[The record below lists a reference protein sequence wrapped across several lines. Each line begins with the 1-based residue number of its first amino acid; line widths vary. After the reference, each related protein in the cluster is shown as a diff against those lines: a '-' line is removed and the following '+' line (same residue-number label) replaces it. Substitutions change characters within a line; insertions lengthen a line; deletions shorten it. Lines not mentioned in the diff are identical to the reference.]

1 MIKRLLTIAAL
12 VATTFV
18 GAQAQVFQMNPM
30 RQTVQFAPAK
40 AASLDGTTPYGYGL
54 TSGWEGIGIGAKNVT
69 FDVAVFIPC
78 SGALEGA
85 SINGINIPVF
95 DAGMKNVSAWV
106 RTSLNGTN
114 LASATASGTF
124 KKGQYFT
131 VALDNAVPIPAS
143 GIYAGYTF
151 TCSYEYPIA
160 FAGDMV
166 PGGLFL
172 RYVNNGEDSG
182 WEDYSNQFPASPLQV
197 LLSGVAMPDYDVEL
211 TAAGQSIQ
219 LPNAEF
225 SIPVSIVSN
234 SANEIKDIDVD
245 LTFNDQTTSQ
255 HIKLSQSLPSGFN
268 SNTTFNVKGT
278 SPAQAGRYD
287 VVISVKKLN
296 GTDYAETATATGVLK
311 NLTKIV
317 PRQTVIEEFTGT
329 GCGYCPRGWAG
340 MEYMKTNYPD
350 RFIGIAFHKYNSN
363 DAMYYANYPMI
374 GLSGAPGCVIDRKEE
389 ADPYYG
395 NTNDAYGI
403 AQTFEQLNAEL
414 PEVDVKVKAQWNED
428 ETAVNVDAEVE
439 FLVNTGAV
447 DLVYVLTADS
457 LSGTT
462 SAWKQSNYYSS
473 YTTSDVRN
481 APGLVDFCSG
491 GKYGQSSVFLVFN
504 DVVIGSSYSAKMT
517 NQGQTVTGS
526 EVEIGAIY
534 NASYTIASPTKT
546 TIKDAIKK
554 NLVTA
559 AVLVVDNATGE
570 VLNAGKAH
578 VASYDPNAVGVIPT
592 TESHVSQRYNA
603 AGQAIGAPQRGL
615 NIVRMSDGTVRK
627 VLVK

>member
-1 MIKRLLTIAAL
+1 M
-12 VATTFV
+12 
-18 GAQAQVFQMNPM
+18 
-30 RQTVQFAPAK
+30 
-40 AASLDGTTPYGYGL
+40 
-54 TSGWEGIGIGAKNVT
+54 
-69 FDVAVFIPC
+69 
-78 SGALEGA
+78 
-85 SINGINIPVF
+85 
-95 DAGMKNVSAWV
+95 
-106 RTSLNGTN
+106 
-114 LASATASGTF
+114 
-124 KKGQYFT
+124 
-131 VALDNAVPIPAS
+131 
-143 GIYAGYTF
+143 
-151 TCSYEYPIA
+151 
-160 FAGDMV
+160 
-166 PGGLFL
+166 
-172 RYVNNGEDSG
+172 
-182 WEDYSNQFPASPLQV
+182 
-197 LLSGVAMPDYDVEL
+197 
-211 TAAGQSIQ
+211 
-219 LPNAEF
+219 
-225 SIPVSIVSN
+225 
-234 SANEIKDIDVD
+234 
-245 LTFNDQTTSQ
+245 
-255 HIKLSQSLPSGFN
+255 
-268 SNTTFNVKGT
+268 
-278 SPAQAGRYD
+278 
-287 VVISVKKLN
+287 
-296 GTDYAETATATGVLK
+296 
-311 NLTKIV
+311 
-317 PRQTVIEEFTGT
+317 
-329 GCGYCPRGWAG
+329 
-340 MEYMKTNYPD
+340 
-350 RFIGIAFHKYNSN
+350 
-363 DAMYYANYPMI
+363 
-374 GLSGAPGCVIDRKEE
+374 
-389 ADPYYG
+389 
-395 NTNDAYGI
+395 
-403 AQTFEQLNAEL
+403 
-414 PEVDVKVKAQWNED
+414 
-428 ETAVNVDAEVE
+428 
-439 FLVNTGAV
+439 NTGAV